1 MALKI
6 YDTLVPQGD
15 YPAVKAEDV
24 QMPDGTKLSE
34 LEIPEI
40 PDPITDYVKTVNGIA
55 PDENGDVQVEIPEMP
70 EIPNDYVKTVN
81 GKAPDE
87 NGNVTVEIPEA
98 SGGVSSWND
107 LTDKPFHEE
116 EAMTAVMAE
125 QDITGFANVGY
136 GVPSKGFNF
145 GEGMDAFALELG
157 AEYTVMWDGEAY
169 PTTAQDISAAMGDGT
184 YALGNAAAINS
195 AFSGN
200 NEPFII
206 GWSAIGITIL
216 VADGSMNTTHK
227 VGIFRSGGKVWKLN
241 AECLPMKAIDDR
253 IDAYISAA
261 LEGDY

>member
-1 MALKI
+1 MALRI

-34 LEIPEI
+34 L
-40 PDPITDYVKTVNGIA
+40 K
-55 PDENGDVQVEIPEMP
+55 
-70 EIPNDYVKTVN
+70 
-81 GKAPDE
+81 
-87 NGNVTVEIPEA
+87 IPEA

-107 LTDKPFHEE
+107 LTDKPFQEE
-116 EAMTAVMAE
+116 EVMTAVMAE

-145 GEGMDAFALELG
+145 GEGMDAFTLELG
-157 AEYTVMWDGEAY
+157 VEYTVMWDGEAY

-206 GWSAIGITIL
+206 GWTTMGITIL
-216 VADGSMNTTHK
+216 VADGSTNTTHK

-261 LEGDY
+261 LEGEF